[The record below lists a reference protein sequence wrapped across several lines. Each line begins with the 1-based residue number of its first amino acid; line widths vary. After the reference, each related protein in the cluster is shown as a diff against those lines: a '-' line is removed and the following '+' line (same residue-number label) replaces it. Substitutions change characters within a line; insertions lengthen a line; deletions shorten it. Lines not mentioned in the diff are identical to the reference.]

1 MKSIIDKNS
10 TDLIIKDDIS
20 IHKSIVNNQEITSN
34 LPFRKLVNEA
44 KVKNR
49 TRMKKPRRVSI
60 KFDDKHKETTSKII
74 TERDSKI
81 ETSNIPSFRNDV
93 DISIAESQV
102 KNIQHCA
109 QNILKRLL
117 TSESKKSYSR
127 VPNESRISLAKE
139 HILNKEMSI
148 LKNSLYNTKP
158 AKVFPSSRKSRS
170 NLIFRGTE
178 IYQPTNRKG
187 YLGNYKYLFEDIE
200 LKKNNSIH
208 QTSLRSSLHQR
219 MNHKND
225 ESEDCDLSN
234 FSRHFNSNSVVKTLN
249 TSYNITRVDEST
261 KGNSFYG
268 KKNFKS

>member
-1 MKSIIDKNS
+1 MKSVFDKNS

-20 IHKSIVNNQEITSN
+20 INKSIVTNQENTSY
-34 LPFRKLVNEA
+34 LPFRKLVKET
-44 KVKNR
+44 KGSNR
-49 TRMKKPRRVSI
+49 TNMKKPRRVSI
-60 KFDDKHKETTSKII
+60 NYDDKHKESTSKII

-81 ETSNIPSFRNDV
+81 ESSNIPSLRNDV
-93 DISIAESQV
+93 DISIAGSQV
-102 KNIQHCA
+102 KNFPNCA
-109 QNILKRLL
+109 QSILKRIL

-127 VPNESRISLAKE
+127 VPNESKISFAKE
-139 HILNKEMSI
+139 EIVSKEMSI

-170 NLIFRGTE
+170 NLVSRGTE
-178 IYQPTNRKG
+178 IYQPKNRKG
-187 YLGNYKYLFEDIE
+187 GLANYKYLFEDIE

-208 QTSLRSSLHQR
+208 QTSLRSSLHQKL
-219 MNHKND
+219 NHKND

-249 TSYNITRVDEST
+249 TSYNVTRVDEST